1 MFQNKMKRLTAIAVA
16 MLLLCICTIANA
28 DVPPLS
34 DRLFDCAKGA
44 IGALAA
50 GQYDRLVTSMPFS
63 DISPSADEWQSFAQG
78 AFSSLSGSDPQTYY
92 AVAYRIGSF
101 WKIAVPVSEPSNDGV
116 EALVLVSEDGSTIS
130 GYARSTWGSIRSEY
144 ESSDYVKWNHEYV
157 SSTSAVIEADVD

>member
-1 MFQNKMKRLTAIAVA
+1 MFRNKMKRLAAIAIA
-16 MLLLCICTIANA
+16 ILLCLCTIANA

-34 DRLFDCAKGA
+34 DRMFDCAKGA
-44 IGALAA
+44 ISALAA

-78 AFSSLSGSDPQTYY
+78 AFSSLVGSDPQTYY
-92 AVAYRIGSF
+92 AVAYRIGNF
-101 WKIAVPVSEPSNDGV
+101 WKIAVPISDPGSDGV

-144 ESSDYVKWNHEYV
+144 ESSEYVKWNHEYV
-157 SSTSAVIEADVD
+157 SSTSAIIEADVD